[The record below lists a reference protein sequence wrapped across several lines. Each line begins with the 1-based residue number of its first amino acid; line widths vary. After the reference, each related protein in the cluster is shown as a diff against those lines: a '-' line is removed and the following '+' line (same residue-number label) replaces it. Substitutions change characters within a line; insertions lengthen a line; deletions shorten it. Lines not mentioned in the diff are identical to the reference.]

1 MIIIFSILFWASFI
15 LLFHSYIFYPFLVK
29 LLGKGKHANNSFFD
43 ENQLPKVA
51 IVIAAFNEEKV
62 IREKLEKSIK
72 TNYPKD
78 LFQIFVG
85 SDNSSDSTNEI
96 IREVASK
103 TNKITILDYK
113 ERSGKQEVLNRIFR
127 EEIGIEDYDVC
138 IMTDANIMFEEDTIH
153 QLVKHFKNQ
162 EIGIV
167 CANIKNKNIR
177 EQGISKQEQ
186 FYILNE
192 NETKI
197 NEGKVFGSSIAAF
210 GACYAIKRNLI
221 PTIPSNI
228 LMEDFFISMHVLKQ
242 NFKVITEEKAI
253 CFEDLPQ
260 DISEEFKRKRRI
272 STGNFQ
278 NLTIYGN
285 LLFKARFGIA
295 FSFFSHKVI
304 RWIGPFL
311 ILLAYASLWPLK
323 DIIFYQYLLHFS
335 HFIIALAILDYILI
349 TVNINVNLL
358 RLLRY
363 FITMNIA
370 LFLGFINFLKGV
382 KTNIWQPTK
391 RNE

>member
-1 MIIIFSILFWASFI
+1 MILFFSILFWTCFA
-15 LLFHSYIFYPFLVK
+15 LVFHSYLFYPFLLK
-29 LLGKGKHANNSFFD
+29 ILAKGKQGNTIISTK
-43 ENQLPKVA
+43 EKLPSVA

-62 IREKLEKSIK
+62 IKEKLELSLK
-72 TNYPKD
+72 TNYPES

-85 SDNSSDSTNEI
+85 SDHSSDATNEI
-96 IREVASK
+96 IAKIAKQTE
-103 TNKITILDYK
+103 KITFLDYK
-113 ERSGKQEVLNRIFR
+113 IRSGKQEVLNRMFR
-127 EEIGIEDYDVC
+127 HAIDARQYDIC
-138 IMTDANIMFEEDTIH
+138 IMTDANIMFEEDTIYE
-153 QLVKHFKNQ
+153 LVKHFENQ

-167 CANIKNKNIR
+167 CANIKNKNVR
-177 EQGISKQEQ
+177 ENGISRQEQ

-197 NEGKVFGSSIAAF
+197 NEGKLFGSSIAAF
-210 GACYAIKRNLI
+210 GACYAIRRRLI
-221 PTIPSNI
+221 PKIPSNI

-242 NFKVITEEKAI
+242 NYKVITEAKAI

-260 DISEEFKRKRRI
+260 DINEEFKRKRRI

-278 NLTIYGN
+278 NLSIYGN
-285 LLFKARFGIA
+285 MLYQSRFGIA

-304 RWIGPFL
+304 RWLGPFFML
-311 ILLAYASLWPLK
+311 TAYTSLWFLK
-323 DIIFYQYLLHFS
+323 DLTFYSFLLHFS
-335 HFIIALAILDYILI
+335 HAIFALAILDYILF

-370 LFLGFINFLKGV
+370 LFLGFINFIKGV